1 MKTKKIFIYQH
12 KGDKTIFI
20 NPAKDKN
27 GKFVTKSPP
36 ENFGSANSNN
46 ISDEELGKKVRE
58 ALEQA
63 D

>member
-1 MKTKKIFIYQH
+1 MKCKKISVYQH
-12 KGDKTIFI
+12 KEDKTIFI
-20 NPAKDKN
+20 NPTKDKN

-36 ENFGSANSNN
+36 QDYGSINDN